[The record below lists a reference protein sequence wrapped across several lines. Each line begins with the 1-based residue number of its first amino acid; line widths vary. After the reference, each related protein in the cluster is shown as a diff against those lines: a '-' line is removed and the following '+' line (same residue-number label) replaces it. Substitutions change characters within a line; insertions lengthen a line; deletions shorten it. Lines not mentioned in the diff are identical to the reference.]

1 MSFLIGCFTNLNAQE
16 IEPSFSK
23 DDPEVVLAYQGTAVI
38 TQQEVDAAF
47 SRIPEK
53 DRLVFIRDGA
63 LVDQM
68 VKGLLEIEMLAND
81 AEANGLMND
90 PMVATLVAMAAEKEL
105 AQIWSKRIPQLAPEA
120 DFETLAHE
128 DYLANPQAYDKTT
141 TIDITQIL
149 LGTEDRTLEEAK
161 ELALELKT
169 QLDEQPELFQK
180 FVALYS
186 DDESKVMTFGRL
198 EDVSK
203 GQMVEPFEKAAFA
216 LSKKGDISEPV
227 ITQYGVHLIRLD
239 AIHGAGVPPFEE
251 VKDAA
256 IEKQKLEHQ
265 QAYLRQYLSKLF
277 TASPVVFPEGSV
289 EIMAK
294 RHFGENLEKA
304 PVYTDEQAE

>member
-1 MSFLIGCFTNLNAQE
+1 
-16 IEPSFSK
+16 
-23 DDPEVVLAYQGTAVI
+23 
-38 TQQEVDAAF
+38 
-47 SRIPEK
+47 
-53 DRLVFIRDGA
+53 
-63 LVDQM
+63 
-68 VKGLLEIEMLAND
+68 
-81 AEANGLMND
+81 
-90 PMVATLVAMAAEKEL
+90 MAAEKEL

-120 DFETLAHE
+120 DFETLAYE

-141 TIDITQIL
+141 TINITQIL
-149 LGTEDRTLEEAK
+149 LATEERTLEEAE

-169 QLDEQPELFQK
+169 QLDDQPELFQK

-216 LSKKGDISEPV
+216 LTKEGDISEPV

-239 AIHGAGVPPFEE
+239 AINGAGVPPFEE

-304 PVYTDEQAE
+304 PVYTDEPAE